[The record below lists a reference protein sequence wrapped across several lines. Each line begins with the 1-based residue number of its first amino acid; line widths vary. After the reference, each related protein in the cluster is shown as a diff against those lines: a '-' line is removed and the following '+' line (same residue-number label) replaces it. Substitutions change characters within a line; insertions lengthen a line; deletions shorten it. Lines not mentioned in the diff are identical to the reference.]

1 MWLFYGFIYRGGLVV
16 EEGKSSSSLSA
27 AGLSHIHQQAK
38 KLEIWEEQVVMSHDD
53 GHRQAPINSV
63 DHHVKQEKSPNVS
76 YDDDDH
82 HHHVYENINN
92 TAELIQAAAA
102 KPTWF
107 HQNMPVSSPKS
118 CVTSLNSNMLEFSN
132 NKADG
137 RHPPPD
143 HSSEV

>member
-1 MWLFYGFIYRGGLVV
+1 MV
-16 EEGKSSSSLSA
+16 EEGKSSSSSSA

-76 YDDDDH
+76 YDDDHH

-92 TAELIQAAAA
+92 TAELIQAAAAA